1 MSYRKEKKY
10 KLTYSDLCE
19 LKSEL
24 SNSGMEILYNPRIIN
39 SCYFDNNYH
48 DMFHDSEEGVLPRKK
63 IRIRWYGDDAIFN
76 KEIKISSIEGRYKIS
91 KKLESIKSINDI
103 KNIRFVDDYYG
114 NIEPKLIISYQR
126 SYYSLN
132 KMRITFDKNI
142 TYSYINSIGQRNL
155 MDKECVMEIKVP
167 YNCPDDYIEKYI
179 YHSTSR
185 FSKYSRALLYL
196 TKDL

>member
-63 IRIRWYGDDAIFN
+63 IRIRWYDGNA
-76 KEIKISSIEGRYKIS
+76 KLSYETKISSIEGRF
-91 KKLESIKSINDI
+91 KKK
-103 KNIRFVDDYYG
+103 V
-114 NIEPKLIISYQR
+114 
-126 SYYSLN
+126 SLN
-132 KMRITFDKNI
+132 SANKPQFFQDSIYGIVTPSLKVTYNRNYYILDKMRITFDFDIKYYNLRF
-142 TYSYINSIGQRNL
+142 NSPNVYE
-155 MDKECVMEIKVP
+155 DDEFVMEIKTSEYVS
-167 YNCPDDYIEKYI
+167 DDYIESI
-179 YHSTSR
+179 IPIPTSR
-185 FSKYSRALLYL
+185 FSKYSRGLIRSRYVNL
-196 TKDL
+196 